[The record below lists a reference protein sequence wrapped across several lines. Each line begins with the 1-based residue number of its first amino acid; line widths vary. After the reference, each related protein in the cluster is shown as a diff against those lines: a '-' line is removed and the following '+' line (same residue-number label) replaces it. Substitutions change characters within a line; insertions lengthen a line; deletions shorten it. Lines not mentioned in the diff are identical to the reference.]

1 MRVAFYAP
9 SDIEARNYHEVWQRV
24 KPLARGLVNKGLNV
38 AVFDTAA
45 TASEWNGKS
54 EKISDIGDLDFCIGS
69 HASVPDFLEAA
80 GEFDLI
86 HNFGHYIPVIY
97 SECIDVPVL
106 TTIPTLFSPSLLPIY
121 RLFNERTHYV
131 STTDSG
137 RIQGIDYDCT
147 IYHGIE
153 LSEFP
158 FQATPE
164 RYLVLVSDD
173 LRAGEAEK
181 ALEIAARARM
191 ESIVIGSS
199 APKNPSSN
207 VRYIGECDAQK
218 KSAIISKAC
227 CLLAPSSDVVLL
239 EANAFGTPVL
249 VFAEGFAS
257 DLVSPGLNGFIVTG
271 VGDAEHAMKQIDSIS
286 RENCR
291 NFVERE
297 FSCMRMVD
305 RYLDAYASILEQQK
319 RENLRPWGYYKVL
332 SDLPD
337 HKVKRI
343 VIYPGKR
350 LSLQRHTLRSE
361 HWVIV
366 SGQALVTLN
375 SDTISLGP
383 GQSVD
388 IPTGAIHRIHN
399 PLDQPLVFIEV
410 QMGTYFGEDDIE
422 RLADDFQRI

>member
-1 MRVAFYAP
+1 MRIAFYAP
-9 SDIEARNYHEVWQRV
+9 SDMEARNHEVWQRV
-24 KPLARGLVNKGLNV
+24 KPLARGLVNRGVNV
-38 AVFDTAA
+38 AVFDSAA
-45 TASEWNGKS
+45 TAPEWNGRPKTA
-54 EKISDIGDLDFCIGS
+54 SDIGNLDFCIGS
-69 HASVPDFLEAA
+69 HTSVPDFLEAA

-106 TTIPTLFSPSLLPIY
+106 TTIPTLLSPSLLPIY
-121 RLFNERTHYV
+121 RLFNQRTHYV

-147 IYHGIE
+147 VYHGVE
-153 LSEFP
+153 SSEFP
-158 FQATPE
+158 FQATHE
-164 RYLVLVSDD
+164 QYLVMVSDD
-173 LRAGEAEK
+173 LRQGAVDEAG
-181 ALEIAARARM
+181 EIAARVGM
-191 ESIVIGSS
+191 ELIVTGPIAPTNSS
-199 APKNPSSN
+199 GA
-207 VRYIGECDAQK
+207 VRYLGECSAQK
-218 KSAIISKAC
+218 KSAIIAKAC
-227 CLLAPSSDVVLL
+227 CLLAPNSDVALL
-239 EANAFGTPVL
+239 EANAAGTPVL
-249 VFAEGFAS
+249 VFSEGFAS
-257 DLVSPGLNGFIVTG
+257 DLVSPGVNGFIITG
-271 VGDAEHAMKQIDSIS
+271 IADAENTINRIKSIS

-297 FSCMRMVD
+297 FSSMRMVD
-305 RYLDAYASILEQQK
+305 RYLDVYASILEQQK

-350 LSLQRHTLRSE
+350 LSLQRHTSRSE

-375 SDTISLGP
+375 SETISLGP

-388 IPTGAIHRIHN
+388 IPTGAVHRIHN
-399 PLDQPLVFIEV
+399 PLDEPLVFVEV

-422 RLADDFQRI
+422 RLADDYQRT